1 MNRKE
6 RRAMKSQ
13 QHSKVKEAIEN
24 KIRDAIDKADLVVYM
39 NPSLPRFKVHIE
51 RSLMEQYGM
60 DFAGALMLQAESN
73 RQEVSKRGFNPET
86 FAMIEG
92 KSNQWQGQPVADL
105 HYLWFKGNTF
115 ITTKELVPYDLI

>member
-1 MNRKE
+1 M
-6 RRAMKSQ
+6 
-13 QHSKVKEAIEN
+13 V
-24 KIRDAIDKADLVVYM
+24 
-39 NPSLPRFKVHIE
+39 
-51 RSLMEQYGM
+51 
-60 DFAGALMLQAESN
+60 QAENN

-92 KSNQWQGQPVADL
+92 KSNQLQGRPVADL

>member
-6 RRAMKSQ
+6 SQ
-13 QHSKVKEAIEN
+13 QHSTVTEAIEN

-60 DFAGALMLQAESN
+60 DFAGALMLQAENN

-92 KSNQWQGQPVADL
+92 KSKQLQGRPVADL

>member
-1 MNRKE
+1 M
-6 RRAMKSQ
+6 RAPLEEWM
-13 QHSKVKEAIEN
+13 A
-24 KIRDAIDKADLVVYM
+24 
-39 NPSLPRFKVHIE
+39 LPRFKVHIE

-60 DFAGALMLQAESN
+60 DFAGALMLQAENN

-86 FAMIEG
+86 FAMIEV